1 MTVIHKAPSKCS
13 AQVLLAAVTLATV
26 AGCSTEVRG
35 TATALPDLDLSKFT
49 DRPCALLTPAQ
60 VAGLGTLKAP
70 EPRQAPLGPQCRWNP
85 QNVAKSGYSVTLATK
100 GDTLESLRETF
111 KDATKYRETVV
122 SGYPAFSYDGGDGK
136 GVCSTVV
143 GSSSKDAIV
152 VNVIGE
158 FTKAAENT
166 DYCNVTEM
174 VAASVVANV
183 KP

>member
-1 MTVIHKAPSKCS
+1 M
-13 AQVLLAAVTLATV
+13 
-26 AGCSTEVRG
+26 RG

-49 DRPCALLTPAQ
+49 NEPCALLTPAQ
-60 VAGLGTLKAP
+60 VAGLGTLKTP
-70 EPRQAPLGPQCRWNP
+70 EPRQAPLGPQCRWDP
-85 QNVAKSGYSVTLATK
+85 QKVTKPAYSVTLATK
-100 GDTLESLRETF
+100 GQTMESLREKF

-122 SGYPAFSYDGGDGK
+122 SGYPAFSYDAGDGK
-136 GVCSTVV
+136 GMCNTVV
-143 GSSSKDAIV
+143 DSSHKDAIV

-166 DYCNVTEM
+166 DYCDVAEM